1 MGLDGHGVEYVGGGS
16 ATDAELSSP
25 PFADWKGNGGRVGHS
40 VRTCTGCWR
49 TCRRVTG
56 KRGTTHSVI
65 TYSLSSLAYSERAP
79 EVEYINDEPSHGSD
93 VAKGDKLHTLFIT
106 F

>member
-40 VRTCTGCWR
+40 VRTCTGGWR

-56 KRGTTHSVI
+56 KRGTTATVFI
-65 TYSLSSLAYSERAP
+65 GSSSPILYPNAEIGPKFYGLVP
-79 EVEYINDEPSHGSD
+79 C
-93 VAKGDKLHTLFIT
+93 L
-106 F
+106 